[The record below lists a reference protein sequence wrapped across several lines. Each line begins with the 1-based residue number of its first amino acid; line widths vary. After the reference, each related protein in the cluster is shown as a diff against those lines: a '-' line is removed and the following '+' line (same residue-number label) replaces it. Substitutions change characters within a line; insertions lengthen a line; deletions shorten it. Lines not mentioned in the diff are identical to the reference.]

1 MRDIKISLAAAR
13 VNAHLTQREVAKR
26 LGVTTNT
33 IVAWE
38 KNRREPSVTQAKV
51 LAETYGMPFDSIIF
65 FRASNNLELIN
76 EGTE

>member
-13 VNAHLTQREVAKR
+13 VNARLTQREVAKK

-38 KNRREPSVTQAKV
+38 KNRREPSVTQAKA

-65 FRASNNLELIN
+65 FKAQNNLRLI
-76 EGTE
+76 

>member
-13 VNAHLTQREVAKR
+13 VNAHLTQREVAKK

-38 KNRREPSVTQAKV
+38 KSRREPSVTQAKT
-51 LAETYGMPFDSIIF
+51 LADTYGMPFDSIIF
-65 FRASNNLELIN
+65 FKPANNLELI
-76 EGTE
+76 

>member
-13 VNAHLTQREVAKR
+13 VNARLTQREVAKK

-38 KNRREPSVTQAKV
+38 KSRREPSVTQAKA

-65 FRASNNLELIN
+65 FKAPNNLKLI
-76 EGTE
+76 

>member
-13 VNAHLTQREVAKR
+13 VNAHLTQREVAKK

-38 KNRREPSVTQAKV
+38 KSRREPSVTQAQA

-65 FRASNNLELIN
+65 FNAENN
-76 EGTE
+76 

>member
-13 VNAHLTQREVAKR
+13 VNARLTQREVAKK

-38 KNRREPSVTQAKV
+38 KSRREPSVTQAKV

-65 FRASNNLELIN
+65 FNAENNLKLI
-76 EGTE
+76 

>member
-13 VNAHLTQREVAKR
+13 VNARLTQREVAKK

-38 KNRREPSVTQAKV
+38 KSRREPSVTQAKA
-51 LAETYGMPFDSIIF
+51 LAEAYGMPFDSIIF
-65 FRASNNLELIN
+65 FNAENNLKLI
-76 EGTE
+76 

>member
-13 VNAHLTQREVAKR
+13 VNARLTQREGAKR

>member
-13 VNAHLTQREVAKR
+13 VNARLTQREVAKK

-38 KNRREPSVTQAKV
+38 KSRREPSVTQAKA

-65 FRASNNLELIN
+65 FKAANNLELI
-76 EGTE
+76 

>member
-13 VNAHLTQREVAKR
+13 VNARLTQREVAKK

-38 KNRREPSVTQAKV
+38 KNRREPSVTQAKA
-51 LAETYGMPFDSIIF
+51 LADTYGMPFDSIIF
-65 FRASNNLELIN
+65 FSMQNNFKLIKK
-76 EGTE
+76 GG

>member
-13 VNAHLTQREVAKR
+13 VNARLTQREVAKK

-38 KNRREPSVTQAKV
+38 KNRREPSVTQAKA
-51 LAETYGMPFDSIIF
+51 LAETSGMPFDSIIF
-65 FRASNNLELIN
+65 FKAANNLELI
-76 EGTE
+76 